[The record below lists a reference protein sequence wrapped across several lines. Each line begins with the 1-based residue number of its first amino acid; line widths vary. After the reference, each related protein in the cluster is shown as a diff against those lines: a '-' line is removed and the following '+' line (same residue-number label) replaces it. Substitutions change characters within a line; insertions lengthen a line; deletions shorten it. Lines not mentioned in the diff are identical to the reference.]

1 MSRSLGSLRR
11 SGLVALGAV
20 LSAGA
25 LGACTTDTEVR
36 GADRPAGVVHT
47 TDDGFAGSLVQDPPL
62 RPADVVLRDTHHK
75 PYNLAQPSADR
86 VTVLFFGFTKCD
98 DICPTTMADLAAARR
113 ALPSAE
119 AQRVEVVFVTVDPLR
134 DTAPV
139 LERWLGRFDPNFV
152 GLRGP
157 MVLVHKAER
166 SLYTMQSTV
175 EPPPRKVHH
184 HNGSGPGSAS
194 HGADYEVSH
203 SGLVYAF
210 GPGGESLYYSGGTTT
225 TEYAK
230 DFARLLTSP

>member
-20 LSAGA
+20 ICAGA
-25 LGACTTDTEVR
+25 LGACGTDPQGS
-36 GADRPAGVVHT
+36 GAGRAGVVHT

-62 RPADVVLRDTHHK
+62 RPADVVLRDTHDK
-75 PYNLAQPSADR
+75 PYHLGRPSPDR
-86 VTVLFFGFTKCD
+86 VTVLFFGFTNCD
-98 DICPTTMADLAAARR
+98 DICPTTTADLAAARR
-113 ALPSAE
+113 VLPAGLAE
-119 AQRVEVVFVTVDPLR
+119 RVEVVFVTVDPRR

-139 LERWLGRFDPNFV
+139 LERWLGRFDKGFV

-157 MVLVHKAER
+157 MAVVHRAER

-175 EPPPRKVHH
+175 EPSTGGGHH
-184 HNGSGPGSAS
+184 HSGHSAS
-194 HGADYEVSH
+194 GSHGTGYEVSH

-210 GPGGESLYYSGGTTT
+210 GPGGESLYYSGGTTA

-230 DFARLLTSP
+230 DFARLLASP